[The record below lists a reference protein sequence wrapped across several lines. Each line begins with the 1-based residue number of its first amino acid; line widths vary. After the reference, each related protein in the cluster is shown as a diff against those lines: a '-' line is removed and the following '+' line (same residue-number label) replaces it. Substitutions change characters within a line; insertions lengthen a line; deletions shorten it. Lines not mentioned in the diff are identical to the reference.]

1 MKEYNKGGKV
11 TVRANMLTQEGFDP
25 IFFTHYWKN
34 TKGDVYFFVYE
45 YGFLK
50 RLEHGVEKYVL
61 IKWQV
66 YMEKQ

>member
-1 MKEYNKGGKV
+1 
-11 TVRANMLTQEGFDP
+11 MLTQEGFDP